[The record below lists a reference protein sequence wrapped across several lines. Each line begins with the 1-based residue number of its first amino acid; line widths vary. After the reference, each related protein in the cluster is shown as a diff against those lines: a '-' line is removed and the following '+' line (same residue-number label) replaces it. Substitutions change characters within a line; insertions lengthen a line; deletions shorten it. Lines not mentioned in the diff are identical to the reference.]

1 MTLHS
6 AAPEPILKADAA
18 RRARRVKMVL
28 MDVDGTLTDGRI
40 VFSSAEGE
48 SKFFSAQDGV
58 GIRLAERAGLLC
70 GVITGRK
77 SEALHRRAT
86 ELGITEIHQRSL
98 RKTEAYD
105 ALRARRRMAHE
116 EIAFLGDDLVDL
128 PVMKQAGFAA
138 TVPDAVPEVIR
149 HSHFVSSRA
158 GGLGG
163 VREILDFIL
172 KVQGR
177 WFRVT
182 GRYL

>member
-1 MTLHS
+1 
-6 AAPEPILKADAA
+6 
-18 RRARRVKMVL
+18 
-28 MDVDGTLTDGRI
+28 
-40 VFSSAEGE
+40 
-48 SKFFSAQDGV
+48 
-58 GIRLAERAGLLC
+58 
-70 GVITGRK
+70 
-77 SEALHRRAT
+77 
-86 ELGITEIHQRSL
+86 
-98 RKTEAYD
+98 
-105 ALRARRRMAHE
+105 
-116 EIAFLGDDLVDL
+116 
-128 PVMKQAGFAA
+128 MKQAGFAA